1 MRKKFKIVLR
11 RLKARKKIDLVL
23 DYVSMGLELDS
34 LELDMSLDSFVS
46 LIHDKKYSLLKEH
59 LSPYDILNYM
69 KEYQSFQYD
78 LVAQFFKEGMYT
90 LVLLV
95 AAYALSWF
103 FLGKFS
109 VSVLEMVLSF
119 DVDVSMIYR
128 YQRVTQMFLWLVHV
142 CVIVLIVFYALF
154 QSLDLRILFYIKTHQ
169 RFKFLRDFVT
179 YRYAMVMS
187 LFLKYGVKT
196 QFMIGVMR
204 HSSLD
209 SFSRWLSYHVEDD
222 LLSGRSFSES
232 LNQSYFDPKFVLLVD
247 QGLRRHCFE
256 VNVNRYL
263 DMVKKSIAQH
273 LKRFMQVFKLIV
285 FMYLLILM
293 AMFYS
298 VLYLPMQIMEVL

>member
-1 MRKKFKIVLR
+1 MRKKFKLVLR

-34 LELDMSLDSFVS
+34 LDLDMSLDSYVS
-46 LIHDKKYSLLKEH
+46 LIHDKEYTLLKDH

-69 KEYQSFQYD
+69 KEYQSFQYE
-78 LVAQFFKEGMYT
+78 LVAQFLKEGMYT
-90 LVLLV
+90 LVLLC

-109 VSVLEMVLSF
+109 ISVLEMVLSF
-119 DVDVSMIYR
+119 DVDVSMVYR
-128 YQRVTQMFLWLVHV
+128 YQRVTQVFLWVVHV
-142 CVIVLIVFYALF
+142 CALLVFLVAFLF
-154 QSLDLRILFYIKTHQ
+154 QSLDLRILFYINTHKK
-169 RFKFLRDFVT
+169 FKFLRDFVT

-196 QFMIGVMR
+196 QFMISVMR
-204 HSSLD
+204 YSSLD

-222 LLSGRSFSES
+222 LLSGSSFTDS
-232 LNQSYFDPKFVLLVD
+232 LDQSYFDPKFVLLVD

-256 VNVNRYL
+256 ANVNRYL
-263 DMVKKSIAQH
+263 GMVKKSIALH
-273 LKRFMQVFKLIV
+273 LKRFMQVFKLVV

-293 AMFYS
+293 AIFYS